1 MKKLSIIIFIFL
13 FSPHVNAGNNSM
25 SIDDII
31 QSTLS
36 DPIDKSIPLVSKA
49 LRKNKIYIPKP
60 SNESKESTQFL
71 TGLDNDGNVWL
82 YIYSDEQH
90 ISKVFQEGVDVGIVS
105 FEGLADIVFSN
116 EIFRGIY
123 LNSEYPIPREM
134 FKLFFQ
140 Q

>member
-1 MKKLSIIIFIFL
+1 
-13 FSPHVNAGNNSM
+13 M
-25 SIDDII
+25 SIDEII

-36 DPIDKSIPLVSKA
+36 DPIDKSIPLISMA
-49 LRKNKIYIPKP
+49 LRKNKIYIPK
-60 SNESKESTQFL
+60 SSSESKESTQFL

-82 YIYSDEQH
+82 YIYSDERH
-90 ISKVFQEGVDVGIVS
+90 LSKVFQEGVDVEIVS

-116 EIFRGIY
+116 VMFRGIY